1 MEADKNG
8 AGESLAMRVARW
20 FVPFERTPVGLVP
33 DEDFCAHKWRYAN
46 RVAMG
51 AVVSIA
57 AVEIAKYS
65 GFVVLHYVLMVP
77 MGAVAI
83 LFGMWLSFSVSC
95 GRG

>member
-1 MEADKNG
+1 MEVDKNG

-46 RVAMG
+46 RIAMG
-51 AVVSIA
+51 MVVTISSAYA
-57 AVEIAKYS
+57 AQWS
-65 GFVVLHYVLMVP
+65 GFIVLHYALMVP

-83 LFGMWLSFSVSC
+83 LFGMWLSFWLSC